1 VSKAVLYDAV
11 KCIGCRGCQI
21 ACKNWNNLPE
31 IPSNKNVN
39 KGNYD
44 SPKLLSDRTFTKIH
58 MVETEDN
65 GKLRWTFAKL
75 QCMHCEEPACVTA
88 CPIRALR
95 KTKDGPVIYDK
106 TKCFGCRYC
115 MVSCPFH
122 IPNYEWDSTLP
133 WVRKC
138 TFCVDR
144 QKAGLRPACV
154 STCPTGALQFGDR
167 EELLTEAKQ
176 RIAGTPGKYVDH
188 IYGEKEL
195 GGTSWMYLSPIP
207 FEQLGFEKF
216 GSDPVPKNAER
227 AMKLVPPVLVGV
239 AAVCAGLY
247 WVIQR
252 REENS
257 KEKVEKK

>member
-1 VSKAVLYDAV
+1 MSKAVLCDSV
-11 KCIGCRGCQI
+11 KCIGCRACQV
-21 ACKNWNNLPE
+21 ACKQWNELPHDKTKNWGSLEN
-31 IPSNKNVN
+31 
-39 KGNYD
+39 
-44 SPKLLSDRTFTKIH
+44 PKILNAKSFTKMH
-58 MVETEDN
+58 FVETEEA
-65 GKLRWTFAKL
+65 GKLQWTFVKI
-75 QCMHCEEPACVTA
+75 QCMHCDEPACVTA
-88 CPIRALR
+88 CPIKALR
-95 KTKDGPVIYDK
+95 KTKEGPVIYDDS
-106 TKCFGCRYC
+106 KCFGCRYC

-122 IPNYEWDSTLP
+122 TPNYQWDSTLP

-138 TFCVDR
+138 TFCADR
-144 QKAGLRPACV
+144 QKAGLKPACV
-154 STCPTGALQFGDR
+154 TTCPTGALTFGDR
-167 EELLTEAKQ
+167 EELIVEARE
-176 RIAGTPGKYVDH
+176 RIAAAPDKYVDH

-195 GGTSWMYLSPIP
+195 GGTSWVYLSPIP
-207 FEQLGFEKF
+207 FEKLGFEKF